1 MQEYIKE
8 SLLSGLELR
17 SKIAS
22 SCEMTSLIESVGRL
36 MAQRLKSGSKILFC
50 GNGGSAADA
59 QHISSE
65 FVGRFVAE
73 RRPLPAVALT
83 TDTSLLTAVGNDY
96 GFEYIFSRQV
106 QGLAQEGDILVG
118 FSTSGNS
125 KNVIKALEMAR
136 DMGITTVGFLGGSGG
151 ACKPLCDYD
160 FTIDTNIT
168 ARIQEMHITIGHI
181 LCGIVDK
188 IILDDE

>member
-8 SLLSGLELR
+8 SLLSGVELR
-17 SKIAS
+17 SKLAAS
-22 SCEMTSLIESVGRL
+22 GEMTSLIESVGRL
-36 MAQRLKSGSKILFC
+36 MAQRLKGGSKILFC

-73 RRPLPAVALT
+73 RRPLPAIALT

-96 GFEYIFSRQV
+96 GFDYIFSRQV
-106 QGLAQEGDILVG
+106 QGLAQDGDILVG

-125 KNVIKALEMAR
+125 KNVIKAFEMAR
-136 DMGITTVGFLGGSGG
+136 EMGITTVGFLGGAGG

-160 FTIDTNIT
+160 FTIETKIT

-188 IILDDE
+188 IIIEDE